1 MKEKKLGVKD
11 FLEKH
16 DLGFSIYSQVIMEIR
31 VLYKSTKYCKK
42 KKDAFF

>member
-1 MKEKKLGVKD
+1 MEGNNYGSRF

-16 DLGFSIYSQVIMEIR
+16 SLGFGIYSQVIIEIR

-42 KKDAFF
+42 KDAFF